1 MNCAVHAYLFNAPL
15 YGAVCCIMQSRNK
28 CSLFSMLFADY
39 NHIGLMTT
47 FHIRHIFTF
56 FWYQVLNLVEQL
68 SIALNDEFRVNLPV
82 LLPRCVAVL
91 TDAERTS
98 DYKKVPPVL
107 HTFEVLGGEL
117 ACGHSILGT
126 AIRVFVS
133 LMLFY
138 IAFCDFLHG
147 LYIIR
152 GRFVYSHYFWK

>member
-1 MNCAVHAYLFNAPL
+1 MLHYAVKE
-15 YGAVCCIMQSRNK
+15 Q

-47 FHIRHIFTF
+47 FHIRHVFTF

-98 DYKKVPPVL
+98 DYKRVPPVL

-117 ACGHSILGT
+117 ACGHSVLGT
-126 AIRVFVS
+126 ATCVFLS

-138 IAFCDFLHG
+138 VVFCDFLLG

-152 GRFVYSHYFWK
+152 RRSCISTLLLEIN